1 VERAQR
7 TKGAVVTDSEQAVDP
22 NHTTRRAVL
31 GGVAVLGA
39 GAVLSAC
46 GAGDEASDGTTE
58 PAPVITSDSTAS
70 TAAVATTSDVPV
82 GSGLIV
88 ATAKA
93 VITQPKEGEF
103 RAFSALCTHKG
114 CPVSK
119 IAGDTISCT
128 CHGSQYSTTDGSVKK
143 GPATEPLASRVVTE
157 KDGELFVN

>member
-1 VERAQR
+1 MA
-7 TKGAVVTDSEQAVDP
+7 DPEQAVDP
-22 NHTTRRAVL
+22 NTTTRRAVL
-31 GGVAVLGA
+31 GGVAVIGA

-46 GAGDEASDGTTE
+46 GADDTSDGATE

-70 TAAVATTSDVPV
+70 TAAVAKTSDVSV

-93 VITQPKEGEF
+93 VITQPKDGEF

-128 CHGSQYSTTDGSVKK
+128 CHGSQYSTADGSVKK
-143 GPATEPLASRVVTE
+143 GPATEPLALRTVTE
-157 KDGELFVN
+157 KDGELFLS